1 MPGQR
6 GSRRSADGAWKR
18 VLTDLLPEF
27 VAFAAPELHT
37 ATDWAAPPVFLDKEF
52 ATIARQAAVG
62 PRTAD
67 LVVQLRL
74 RSGETSLLVLH
85 VEVQGQAE
93 SDFAARMFTYYALIH
108 LRLWRQ
114 RRRRGGRVQGE
125 MPLILG
131 IAVLTDESLSWQPGA
146 YESRGFG
153 LGIRYDYRALKL
165 RDPQVR
171 ADLEGLADNPFG
183 LVART
188 WLDLQVAGRR
198 EENVAQA
205 VRAALLALRAGR
217 YSDDHLAAI
226 LAFIEQA
233 TALPVARYRA
243 LVDEVIQ
250 AEGMPMAQVMSYIE
264 RKGWRRGRE
273 EGRAEGREEGRLD
286 VLLPLLSRTVGPI
299 DEATRS
305 RIQALDA
312 DALPDLA
319 SASFVFTDRAD
330 LDRWLTEHGA

>member
-6 GSRRSADGAWKR
+6 GGRRSADGAWKR

-27 VAFAAPELHT
+27 LAFAASDLHA
-37 ATDWAAPPVFLDKEF
+37 ATDWAVPPVFLDKEF

-62 PRTAD
+62 ARTAD

-74 RSGETSLLVLH
+74 RSGGVGLVVLH

-93 SDFAARMFTYYALIH
+93 GDFAARMFTYYALIH

-114 RRRRGGRVQGE
+114 RRRRGGRAQE
-125 MPLILG
+125 AMPLILG
-131 IAVLTDESLSWQPGA
+131 IAVLTDDSLSWQPGA

-171 ADLEGLADNPFG
+171 AALEALTENPFG

-188 WLDLQVAGRR
+188 WLELQAAGRR
-198 EENVAQA
+198 EDDVALA
-205 VRAALLALRAGR
+205 VRTALLALRAGR

-233 TALPVARYRA
+233 TMLPVARYRA
-243 LVDEVIQ
+243 LVDEVVR
-250 AEGMPMAQVMSYIE
+250 AEGRPMAQVMSFIE
-264 RKGWRRGRE
+264 REGWVRGRQEGRE
-273 EGRAEGREEGRLD
+273 EGRAE
-286 VLLPLLSRTVGPI
+286 VLLVLLNQSIGPI
-299 DEATRS
+299 DEATTA
-305 RIQALDA
+305 RIQALKA
-312 DALPDLA
+312 NALLDLA
-319 SASFVFTDRAD
+319 KAVFALTNQAD
-330 LDRWLTEHGA
+330 LARWLTEHGV